1 MDASQ
6 RITALEAVPTEST
19 VVFRVTNDDDE
30 EREAILVST
39 DCADGSAGDCSDGP
53 TDDYEDEQSGNRTDG
68 TRVTCW
74 LNYCQHLTHIK
85 IDKGSGAPMRDGEL
99 VCANH
104 GAYFDSGSGKCT
116 YGPCEGAYLTA
127 LEVTVDDGDV
137 YLTDD
142 EYAFVGAGPID
153 DGDDLTS
160 TSNVK
165 I

>member
-1 MDASQ
+1 MDVSE
-6 RITALEAVPTEST
+6 RIAALEEVPTEST
-19 VVFRVTNDDDE
+19 LLFRVTNDE
-30 EREAILVST
+30 GETWEAILVAS
-39 DCADGSAGDCSDGP
+39 DGADGSSSDCDDGP
-53 TDDYEDEQSGNRTDG
+53 HDGCGDDRSAERTGG
-68 TRVTCW
+68 TRLSCW

-104 GAYFDSGSGKCT
+104 GAYFDSGSGECT
-116 YGPCEGAYLTA
+116 HGPCEGAYLTA
-127 LEVTVDDGDV
+127 LEITVDGGDV

-142 EYAFVGAGPID
+142 EYSFVGEGPIED
-153 DGDDLTS
+153 DGDLTS